1 MTGPSV
7 TIAHHT
13 RQYGHDNKTEAKHSG
28 GIAHHTRQLGQ
39 ACRQATARIRHCL
52 TSSVS
57 PLGWAATGC
66 GTACLCAFPLLGW
79 IELLTFGIASTTMML
94 CAILLALGNTKFDAS
109 IHVSRHRITVD
120 GTISITVN
128 ISNSGTAPT
137 TNTQGGLPIG
147 NDRHRFSIPRSF
159 MPQPGRYC
167 LLDHCIFAKAIHS
180 VLPAM
185 KTIWQNASTCI
196 SIRKSCGCPYC
207 TPVFL
212 AISKV
217 NLPDESQT
225 MILISMACANTSP
238 ATIYATSIG
247 QAPPKQIP

>member
-120 GTISITVN
+120 GTIFITVP
-128 ISNSGTAPT
+128 S
-137 TNTQGGLPIG
+137 
-147 NDRHRFSIPRSF
+147 
-159 MPQPGRYC
+159 MP
-167 LLDHCIFAKAIHS
+167 
-180 VLPAM
+180 M
-185 KTIWQNASTCI
+185 
-196 SIRKSCGCPYC
+196 
-207 TPVFL
+207 
-212 AISKV
+212 
-217 NLPDESQT
+217 
-225 MILISMACANTSP
+225 
-238 ATIYATSIG
+238 
-247 QAPPKQIP
+247 